1 MFSGTTRGLH
11 TQKGVSPCLTQYRDV
26 EDGAIFPVG
35 LRSAISSGTRSSIV
49 INTIDGSVDAVDT
62 ESGDAVIG
70 LNADAID
77 DAANAE
83 SNNNSPG
90 ANTSDFQSTAPLN
103 PYPDRFENGVPVSCS
118 ISGSVTGELGKCVG
132 VTQVIKSS
140 GVRVAIGALAWLHMW
155 SDEAVG
161 YTHSSY
167 LQVSA
172 LSDLD
177 PSRSKDEGLS
187 ESSIIGREDTD
198 MVFPL
203 FRRIYTAFPSREC
216 SNPSQM
222 GIHLCRVLG
231 FIGVGGPAQENG
243 GVVPVLWD
251 PFLVKSVLVGSV
263 HFAKSV

>member
-1 MFSGTTRGLH
+1 
-11 TQKGVSPCLTQYRDV
+11 
-26 EDGAIFPVG
+26 
-35 LRSAISSGTRSSIV
+35 
-49 INTIDGSVDAVDT
+49 
-62 ESGDAVIG
+62 
-70 LNADAID
+70 
-77 DAANAE
+77 
-83 SNNNSPG
+83 
-90 ANTSDFQSTAPLN
+90 
-103 PYPDRFENGVPVSCS
+103 
-118 ISGSVTGELGKCVG
+118 
-132 VTQVIKSS
+132 
-140 GVRVAIGALAWLHMW
+140 MW
-155 SDEAVG
+155 SDEAMG
-161 YTHSSY
+161 YTHSSD

-216 SNPSQM
+216 SNPSHM

-231 FIGVGGPAQENG
+231 FIGVGGPAQANG

-251 PFLVKSVLVGSV
+251 QFLVKSVLVGSV